1 MVQQLVWLYKLHLAN
16 GSGLITK
23 SCLTLCH
30 PMDCSPL
37 GISLHG
43 ISQAWILEWFA
54 ISFLRGSS
62 WPRDQTLV
70 SCIVGGLLHCRWIL
84 HWLSHQGSPIWLIIP
99 HKRKNQLWNFFN
111 VFMYKYFI
119 WKLANFTLYILC
131 LIKFLTLLFS
141 YVPGVKIILTTES
154 F

>member
-1 MVQQLVWLYKLHLAN
+1 MLVFLSCMDMTVYHKIFLLWLILNFEKNKTVFLVQQLVWLYKLHLAD
-16 GSGLITK
+16 GGGLITK
-23 SCLTLCH
+23 SYLTLCH

-37 GISLHG
+37 GTSLHG

-99 HKRKNQLWNFFN
+99 HKRKNQLWNFFSC
-111 VFMYKYFI
+111 I
-119 WKLANFTLYILC
+119 
-131 LIKFLTLLFS
+131 
-141 YVPGVKIILTTES
+141 YV
-154 F
+154 